1 MGMNPFELRY
11 PVKRAAHLVGRKDLL
26 KELRMAVRSGQNT
39 VLMGPEGSG
48 KTALLDCAFDRAY
61 RLKMAQ
67 ENVLIDV
74 GSFPAEYGG
83 EDVYGYFADA
93 IENSLHLLTM
103 CGREEEA
110 QALQGMLKKEYDSK
124 KSRFDGYLKALA
136 MLEFR
141 MVFVLD
147 CFENFTS
154 SERIKS
160 EHHDTLRSM
169 VDGRMNLQLVV
180 ATNYD
185 FNKTSLPEGARN
197 SALLTRFT
205 AKVDVKPL
213 DAEQS
218 QALLERCLEECEEE
232 DFSFT
237 SHQLE
242 VLHSLSGGVPEL
254 LYKVAAIA
262 YEELS
267 YGERPGWE
275 EVVRTRTL
283 EQVRPLMDR
292 WLKYMTDEQS
302 ELLRQLPFKLDIF
315 NQTEQVAA
323 AALVNRGVLVKPV
336 EIDSLGR
343 PIEQDGF
350 LYNSELL
357 ADFCSHEDWLKTA
370 LEQNPFRNKWTPLFN
385 MDDLED
391 NIPVAP
397 IVEEEVT
404 EHHRENGFGRLF
416 RMLDAPAILQHVMLP
431 VTSLLALPAPEEERE
446 ALMEKAAAQIAAQFI
461 PEEVEQE
468 LDGFE
473 EEELTL
479 ERRFRMV
486 RANVDPEGLLSDE
499 LLDTLS
505 HKCLLYL
512 QIAFVVDDALQIL
525 RDFQIGDLSAQIVM
539 YGKVLEQHLRDSL
552 FEFFSREPQLRIY
565 DTRNHREDPDSADVF
580 SNMDVRFAFIG
591 NFMHMIQE
599 KKSYLGSL
607 CTKWNLRLQEIPME
621 EAWWNRLAKDV
632 NRARKLRN
640 GGDHAGSET
649 SEKNLIT
656 MKRLM
661 LSRDGILARCESGP
675 MLCRAMDQEAERSRS
690 MKLIGMVTQFRC
702 ETLLENGAV
711 EGVLP
716 ELDRQGAI
724 AAKRLEGLGE
734 PALLLGCSFPVR
746 VLAFD
751 TKRNVLTLEPV
762 LE

>member
-11 PVKRAAHLVGRKDLL
+11 PVKRATHLVGRKDLL
-26 KELRMAVRSGQNT
+26 KELRLAVRSHQNA
-39 VLMGPEGSG
+39 VLVGPEGSG

-93 IENSLHLLTM
+93 IENSLHLLSM

-110 QALQGMLKKEYDSK
+110 QTLQRMMNKEYDSK
-124 KSRFDGYLKALA
+124 MSRFDGYLKALA

-213 DAEQS
+213 NLEES
-218 QALLERCLEECEEE
+218 RALLERCLEECEE

-237 SHQLE
+237 HHQIE
-242 VLHSLSGGVPEL
+242 VLHSLSGGIPEL
-254 LYKVAAIA
+254 LYKVAALA
-262 YEELS
+262 YEELT

-357 ADFCSHEDWLKTA
+357 ADFCSNEDWLKTA

-404 EHHRENGFGRLF
+404 EHQRENGFGRLF

-446 ALMEKAAAQIAAQFI
+446 ARVEQAAAQIAAQFI

-499 LLDTLS
+499 LLDSLE
-505 HKCLLYL
+505 HKCRLYL
-512 QIAFVVDDALQIL
+512 QIAFVVDDALQVL

-539 YGKVLEQHLRDSL
+539 YGKVLEQHLRDTL
-552 FEFFSREPQLRIY
+552 FDFFSRESKLKG
-565 DTRNHREDPDSADVF
+565 VF
-580 SNMDVRFAFIG
+580 SPSDKGKAYIG
-591 NFMHMIQE
+591 DFSRVISD
-599 KKSYLGSL
+599 KGKYLGTL
-607 CTKWNLRLQEIPME
+607 CTKWNLRLHGVPME
-621 EAWWNRLAKDV
+621 EAWWNRLGRDV

-690 MKLIGMVTQFRC
+690 KKLIGMVTQFRC

-746 VLAFD
+746 VLDFEA
-751 TKRNVLTLEPV
+751 KRNVLTLEPV